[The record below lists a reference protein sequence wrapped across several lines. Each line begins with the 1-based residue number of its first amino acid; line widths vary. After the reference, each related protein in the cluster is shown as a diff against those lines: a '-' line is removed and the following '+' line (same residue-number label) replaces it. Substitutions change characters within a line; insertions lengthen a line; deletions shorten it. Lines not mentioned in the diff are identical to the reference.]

1 MNPFRKLQF
10 LTLCAFPLMAGC
22 GASSTPSAGQLPLA
36 TDADSVAPGVCTLT
50 RDGYTLAWVQDNA
63 QPRLMERS
71 LFPAASDSVMQ
82 ALGLTDGVPSTVSTF
97 VLLGDG
103 GTALFDTGLGLP
115 DSRLQAGRFALN
127 TGWLPEQVLDTLV
140 NGQPVLFRV
149 TVPEG
154 LTWWQTA
161 KVLEDAGL
169 VRFEDFRAVITDP
182 AFLRHYGIPFDS
194 AEGFLMPDTY
204 LLKKADVPDKAQA
217 RAVAGRM
224 VDNFW
229 RKGDALWPDGKR
241 PSRDELRR
249 LVILASVV
257 EKETAFADERP
268 RVAGVYANRLRIN
281 MALQADPT
289 VIYGLGPNF
298 DGNLRRRHLDD
309 ANNIYNTYQ
318 RPGLPPGPICSFGAS
333 ALAAAITPEE
343 HKYLY
348 FVAITDGGRHAF
360 STNLDDHNRAVRQYL
375 KNRRAQRQQ

>member
-1 MNPFRKLQF
+1 MKTVLRIVAVLVLLAAAAAGWAGYEAWTFLKTPPATPGQEAFFDVEPGANVRRVADKLEERG
-10 LTLCAFPLMAGC
+10 LI
-22 GASSTPSAGQLPLA
+22 
-36 TDADSVAPGVCTLT
+36 TDARKFLL
-50 RDGYTLAWVQDNA
+50 LARYKKW
-63 QPRLMERS
+63 
-71 LFPAASDSVMQ
+71 
-82 ALGLTDGVPSTVSTF
+82 
-97 VLLGDG
+97 
-103 GTALFDTGLGLP
+103 

-127 TGWLPEQVLDTLV
+127 SGWLPEQVLDTLV

-161 KVLEDAGL
+161 KVLEEAGL

-281 MALQADPT
+281 MTLQADPT

>member
-1 MNPFRKLQF
+1 MKTVLRIVAVLVLLAAAAAGWAGYEAWTFLKTPPATPGQEAFFDVEPGANVRRVADKLEERG
-10 LTLCAFPLMAGC
+10 LI
-22 GASSTPSAGQLPLA
+22 
-36 TDADSVAPGVCTLT
+36 TDARKFLL
-50 RDGYTLAWVQDNA
+50 LARYKKW
-63 QPRLMERS
+63 
-71 LFPAASDSVMQ
+71 
-82 ALGLTDGVPSTVSTF
+82 
-97 VLLGDG
+97 
-103 GTALFDTGLGLP
+103 

-161 KVLEDAGL
+161 KVLEEAGL

-268 RVAGVYANRLRIN
+268 SRRERDRDEDRRNKVVNIHATTQLKVVLVKPERFENASEIADHLKEKRTVVINLESTNKDIARRLIDFLSGVAYAGEGKIKKV
-281 MALQADPT
+281 AA
-289 VIYGLGPNF
+289 
-298 DGNLRRRHLDD
+298 
-309 ANNIYNTYQ
+309 NTY
-318 RPGLPPGPICSFGAS
+318 I
-333 ALAAAITPEE
+333 ITPYHVDIMGDLIDELE
-343 HKYLY
+343 NNGLYL
-348 FVAITDGGRHAF
+348 
-360 STNLDDHNRAVRQYL
+360 
-375 KNRRAQRQQ
+375 